1 MLRAAFHNR
10 SVVNLLRPELPVAHT
25 VHAPSGAV
33 LPLWEAAERYR
44 AAGDALVIVAGERYG
59 TGSSRDWA
67 AKGQRLLGVLA
78 VLAAS
83 FERIHRSNLIGMG
96 IVPLRLPPGV
106 RPQTLAIGPGDRIE
120 IDLSAERLVP
130 RATTAVRLLR
140 RDGTSEQ
147 WTATVLVDT
156 AYEIALLRAGGVL
169 PAILRRE
176 MNQELEST

>member
-1 MLRAAFHNR
+1 
-10 SVVNLLRPELPVAHT
+10 
-25 VHAPSGAV
+25 
-33 LPLWEAAERYR
+33 
-44 AAGDALVIVAGERYG
+44 
-59 TGSSRDWA
+59 
-67 AKGQRLLGVLA
+67 
-78 VLAAS
+78 
-83 FERIHRSNLIGMG
+83 MG
-96 IVPLRLPPGV
+96 IVPLRLPAGV

-156 AYEIALLRAGGVL
+156 AHEIALLRAGGVL